1 MLNSIYLESV
11 PFLLVESSETGW
23 LAAHYVIGRTGDLQG
38 HRGSR
43 DYTDNPSTDIVQD
56 ASLFPR
62 QGELN
67 GRRESEKSK

>member
-1 MLNSIYLESV
+1 MYLESV
-11 PFLLVESSETGW
+11 LLMKVENSETGW
-23 LAAHYVIGRTGDLQG
+23 GAAHYVIGRIGDLQG

-43 DYTDNPSTDIVQD
+43 DYTDNPSTYIVQN